1 MQRAS
6 CVARL
11 TSRNASWQ
19 IPPANPDSMT
29 RHWSDW
35 FFRGTRHV
43 KRRCMDAGKRG
54 RGSAMRVLFVTS
66 EYAGLAKTGGL
77 GEVSADLPV
86 ALQAADVDVRVMIP
100 AYPEVLTR
108 LRVLRHPIAWTG
120 MLPARAGIPACSV
133 GETFSLSGTPLY
145 LVASPELYDRP
156 GTPYGPPDGGDWADN
171 HLRFARLSLAAAEM
185 AQGRGGMNWVPDL
198 VHANDWPGGLAA
210 AYLNWDGSLVP
221 SVMTVHNIGYQGIFG
236 AGQRATLG
244 IPDRA
249 FGIEGV
255 EFHGE
260 ISFLKAGIFYS
271 SHVATVSPG
280 YAREITTE
288 ALGAGLHGLLRT
300 KTARGQLS
308 GIANGIDESW
318 NPASN
323 TNLTYHFDAGD
334 LDGKRA
340 LANDMRETLCLE
352 PSDGPM
358 FGVVSRLVHQKGLDL
373 LAESA
378 NDIVDAG
385 GQIAVLGMGDP
396 EVEQMLSGM
405 GRRNRKNIG
414 VLIGYNSVMEHR
426 ILGGSDFCLMPS
438 RYEPCGLTQMHAQ
451 RYGALP
457 IAHAT
462 GGLADTIEDGR
473 TGFLFSD
480 FSSDGLRDACR
491 RAFRAFA
498 EDARLDEMRQ
508 AAMARNFSWSDAAMH
523 YRRLYRG
530 LIGPAAPR
538 ATTGKAVRPAKEPTT
553 ARSRPRTLAA

>member
-1 MQRAS
+1 
-6 CVARL
+6 
-11 TSRNASWQ
+11 
-19 IPPANPDSMT
+19 
-29 RHWSDW
+29 
-35 FFRGTRHV
+35 
-43 KRRCMDAGKRG
+43 
-54 RGSAMRVLFVTS
+54 MRVLFVTS
-66 EYAGLAKTGGL
+66 EYAGLAKVGGL
-77 GEVSADLPV
+77 GEVSVDLPR
-86 ALQAADVDVRVMIP
+86 ALQTAGVDVRVMLP
-100 AYPEVLTR
+100 AYPDVLAQ
-108 LRVLRHPIAWTG
+108 LRALRHPIEWTG
-120 MLPARAGIPACSV
+120 GLPARAGIPACSI
-133 GETFSLSGTPLY
+133 GETFSPSGTPLY
-145 LVASPELYDRP
+145 LIAAPDLYERS
-156 GTPYGPPDGGDWADN
+156 GTPYGPPDGGDWPDN
-171 HLRFARLSLAAAEM
+171 HLRFARLSLAAAEL
-185 AQGRGGMNWVPDL
+185 AHGRGGINWVPDL

-221 SVMTVHNIGYQGIFG
+221 TVMTVHNIGYQGIFN
-236 AGQRATLG
+236 ANQRATLG

-255 EFHGE
+255 EFHGQ

-271 SHVATVSPG
+271 SHVATVSPS

-300 KTARGQLS
+300 RTARGELS
-308 GIANGIDESW
+308 GIANGIDDSW
-318 NPASN
+318 DPASN
-323 TNLTYHFDAGD
+323 ANLPYHFDAGD

-340 LANDMRETLCLE
+340 LANDVREALCLD

-378 NDIVDAG
+378 DDIVEAG

-405 GRRNRKNIG
+405 SRRNRKNIG
-414 VLIGYNSVMEHR
+414 VLIGYNSAMEHR

-508 AAMARNFSWSDAAMH
+508 AAMARSFSWSDAALH
-523 YRRLYRG
+523 YRRLYRK
-530 LIGPAAPR
+530 LIRPVKPR
-538 ATTGKAVRPAKEPTT
+538 AAVRVTKQPAI
-553 ARSRPRTLAA
+553 ARTRPRSLAA

>member
-1 MQRAS
+1 
-6 CVARL
+6 
-11 TSRNASWQ
+11 
-19 IPPANPDSMT
+19 
-29 RHWSDW
+29 
-35 FFRGTRHV
+35 
-43 KRRCMDAGKRG
+43 
-54 RGSAMRVLFVTS
+54 MRVLFVTS
-66 EYAGLAKTGGL
+66 EYAGLAKVGGL
-77 GEVSADLPV
+77 GEVSADLPR
-86 ALQAADVDVRVMIP
+86 ALQTAGVNVRVMLP
-100 AYPEVLTR
+100 AYPDVLAQ
-108 LRVLRHPIAWTG
+108 LRSLHHPIEWTG
-120 MLPARAGIPACSV
+120 KLPGRAGIPGCTI
-133 GETFSLSGTPLY
+133 GETFSASGTPLY
-145 LVASPELYDRP
+145 LIGAPDLYDRS
-156 GTPYGPPDGGDWADN
+156 GGPYGPDDGGDWHDN

-185 AQGRGGMNWVPDL
+185 AQGRGGLNWVPDL

-221 SVMTVHNIGYQGIFG
+221 TVMTVHNIGYQGIFS
-236 AGQRATLG
+236 AGLRATLG

-271 SHVATVSPG
+271 SHVSTVSPN
-280 YAREITTE
+280 YAREIATE
-288 ALGAGLHGLLRT
+288 AFGAGLHGLLQT

-318 NPASN
+318 DPASN

-340 LANDMRETLCLE
+340 LANDVRETLCLE
-352 PSDGPM
+352 PSNGPI

-378 NDIVDAG
+378 DDIVDAG

-396 EVEQMLSGM
+396 DVEQMVSGM

-414 VLIGYNSVMEHR
+414 VLIGYNSIMEHR

-491 RAFRAFA
+491 RAFQAYA
-498 EDARLDEMRQ
+498 EDTRLDAMRQ
-508 AAMARNFSWSDAAMH
+508 AAMARSFSWSEAAGH
-523 YRRLYRG
+523 YRQLYRT
-530 LIGPAAPR
+530 LIGPTTVKAAAGR
-538 ATTGKAVRPAKEPTT
+538 AARPAISATH
-553 ARSRPRTLAA
+553 PRTLAA